1 MPSVTTC
8 ADGDH
13 AKPGVRWNWCT
24 SFVLPQSSDTV
35 SVGVLV
41 PSVCG
46 VFWLVKIGLHGP
58 YDTGGRPFVGGAVL
72 LTSRI
77 ARTRQRIG
85 IVAPRSELKVT
96 TSRSSARFVVVWNDF
111 DGWMST
117 YSTSYPVAPCT
128 GFQRIR

>member
-1 MPSVTTC
+1 MPSVTTW

-13 AKPGVRWNWCT
+13 AKPGVRWNWCP

-35 SVGVLV
+35 SVGELV

-46 VFWLVKIGLHGP
+46 EFWLVKTALHGP
-58 YDTGGRPFVGGAVL
+58 YDTGGKPLVGGAVR

-85 IVAPRSELKVT
+85 IVYPRLEWKVKN
-96 TSRSSARFVVVWNDF
+96 SRSSATFVVVWNDF

-117 YSTSYPVAPCT
+117 
-128 GFQRIR
+128 